1 MHVHQA
7 REKLNENFHVIYEIK
22 IKIYHSNIRSASY
35 FYLVSD
41 ETKKVKEDVSKLEE
55 LIETHDAVF
64 LLMDTRESRWL
75 PTVIAA
81 TKNKVSIYAK

>member
-1 MHVHQA
+1 MN
-7 REKLNENFHVIYEIK
+7 LK
-22 IKIYHSNIRSASY
+22 IKIYCTNIWSLSGY
-35 FYLVSD
+35 FYLVSG
-41 ETKKVKEDVSKLEE
+41 ETEKVKEDISKLEE

-81 TKNKVSIYAK
+81 TKNKVSSYAK